1 MRWTY
6 LTVGGELPEP
16 IPCSICKRMIVEN
29 DPTGEMDDI
38 AYTPAD
44 LTPEQIDWLVK
55 LFHVKRDEVPEMFTV
70 CESCMGGHCGNAE
83 RWLDEQIER
92 AGYKLPSDDEDAED
106 EDG

>member
-38 AYTPAD
+38 AYTANDPTDKQAY
-44 LTPEQIDWLVK
+44 WLVK
-55 LFHVKRDEVPEMFTV
+55 LFHIRLDRLDEFTV
-70 CESCMGGHCGNAE
+70 CESCMRGHCGNAN
-83 RWLDEQIER
+83 RWLDEQIEL